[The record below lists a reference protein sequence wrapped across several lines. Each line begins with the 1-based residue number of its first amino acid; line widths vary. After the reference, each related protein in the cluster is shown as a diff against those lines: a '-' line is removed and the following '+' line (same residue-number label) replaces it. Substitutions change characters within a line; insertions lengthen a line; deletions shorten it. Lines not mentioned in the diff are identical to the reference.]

1 MGKITSILFI
11 CLCINNSFSQIP
23 DESKIVNL
31 NSLGYNITNYKMNE
45 RIVAKT
51 RPSYLNHSQDVLILG
66 SSRVMKIDESFFK
79 EKNIINAGISGAILQ
94 DLLAIYYS
102 YYKNNIKPKS
112 IIIGIDPWLLNNN
125 DIRWKVIKDDFEKM
139 KKVMRSQ
146 VVEDSVSSQQRIK
159 LKNLYHD
166 SLFTFSPIDSINIE
180 NSYSFLMSD
189 LKIEKLRKNKL
200 KQINKI
206 IKQPDFYDILDSV
219 TEIELNETGK
229 NLAFETNDYR
239 DRPFW
244 FLEYYQKINI
254 KKLNL
259 NILTS
264 IYGFPEKKL
273 DELIITHKTQ
283 NEQNT
288 RIYDGSL
295 VYSKNFET
303 FNKNTIEVSV
313 RNFKKSPYKLNKN
326 QKINQANKQL
336 FEKFVEYL
344 HDQDIKVSFVLIPFY
359 PEAYTFLFDKKEFS
373 FMPEFEAYIKN
384 FAKTKEIPV
393 FGSYNP
399 NIFKIDQYDFYD
411 AMHIRKSGLIKIL
424 FDE

>member
-1 MGKITSILFI
+1 
-11 CLCINNSFSQIP
+11 
-23 DESKIVNL
+23 
-31 NSLGYNITNYKMNE
+31 
-45 RIVAKT
+45 
-51 RPSYLNHSQDVLILG
+51 
-66 SSRVMKIDESFFK
+66 
-79 EKNIINAGISGAILQ
+79 
-94 DLLAIYYS
+94 
-102 YYKNNIKPKS
+102 
-112 IIIGIDPWLLNNN
+112 
-125 DIRWKVIKDDFEKM
+125 
-139 KKVMRSQ
+139 MRSQ